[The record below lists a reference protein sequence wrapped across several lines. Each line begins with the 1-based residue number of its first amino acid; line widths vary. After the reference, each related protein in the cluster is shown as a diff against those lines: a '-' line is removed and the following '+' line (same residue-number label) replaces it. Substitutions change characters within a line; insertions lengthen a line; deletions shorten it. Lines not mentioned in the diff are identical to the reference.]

1 MIIVD
6 GEVFLSTSEV
16 ASRFGVSPRTILR
29 WHEGKPEEMGAI
41 TGINGR
47 MYFRKTV
54 IDETVKRIYFCSATQ
69 SAQKNGGRDTGA
81 SHRRAVT
88 A

>member
-16 ASRFGVSPRTILR
+16 ASRLGVSPRTILR
-29 WHEGKPEEMGAI
+29 WHESKPEAMGAV
-41 TGINGR
+41 TGMNGR
-47 MYFRKTV
+47 MYFRKAI
-54 IDETVKRIYFCSATQ
+54 IDETVQRIFFRATSQAGNDNSARRN
-69 SAQKNGGRDTGA
+69 AG
-81 SHRRAVT
+81 HRNRAVS